1 MRLMDTDVI
10 DDHDDMMDADEDDD
24 VASSL
29 GSSSI
34 KDEIDGI
41 DSVDSSYFNKRLSDL
56 EPPQGPPVKQD
67 SQYSSGVYR
76 RRGTL
81 GVDSSEVQGQPQPSQ
96 TIDDGSRGHSRQKR
110 QTTTTMRTNSVPV
123 VGSTASP
130 HAHAPQS
137 QGQENTE
144 DGERSKNTSSL
155 WVVGPDGGGV
165 GFPGP
170 TTTAFPD
177 EGVASFG
184 PDHRYPVEPPGRPP
198 GGRGSS
204 SEEEPYNSQGPGA
217 SPGLMPQ
224 APDNPPRPNIE
235 GAGDGGGGKNWDSD
249 KSGTSSTY

>member
-10 DDHDDMMDADEDDD
+10 DDHDDMLDADEDDD

-29 GSSSI
+29 GSSAI

-41 DSVDSSYFNKRLSDL
+41 GSVDSSNFNKRLSDL

-130 HAHAPQS
+130 LAHAPQS
-137 QGQENTE
+137 QGQDNTDSE
-144 DGERSKNTSSL
+144 KTNGTLNILNPS
-155 WVVGPDGGGV
+155 VVGPNSGTA

-170 TTTAFPD
+170 DIPT
-177 EGVASFG
+177 
-184 PDHRYPVEPPGRPP
+184 EPPRLGPGAGEHPGNNQGHPP
-198 GGRGSS
+198 GWNPEETDSSDGAPGPSVIHPQSEQDGVNRNIPSGGRG
-204 SEEEPYNSQGPGA
+204 
-217 SPGLMPQ
+217 
-224 APDNPPRPNIE
+224 D
-235 GAGDGGGGKNWDSD
+235 KNWDSE

>member
-29 GSSSI
+29 GSSAI

-67 SQYSSGVYR
+67 SQYASGVYR

-96 TIDDGSRGHSRQKR
+96 TIDDGIRGHSRQKR

-137 QGQENTE
+137 QGQENT
-144 DGERSKNTSSL
+144 DSERTNGTWNILNPS
-155 WVVGPDGGGV
+155 VVGPDPGTA
-165 GFPGP
+165 GFPNP
-170 TTTAFPD
+170 EIQTEAPND
-177 EGVASFG
+177 
-184 PDHRYPVEPPGRPP
+184 
-198 GGRGSS
+198 
-204 SEEEPYNSQGPGA
+204 NLGPGA
-217 SPGLMPQ
+217 GRRPPANNGGHPPGWDPEETDSSDADSGPSVIHPQ
-224 APDNPPRPNIE
+224 SGPDQE
-235 GAGDGGGGKNWDSD
+235 TDGVHRKIPSGGRGGKNWDSE